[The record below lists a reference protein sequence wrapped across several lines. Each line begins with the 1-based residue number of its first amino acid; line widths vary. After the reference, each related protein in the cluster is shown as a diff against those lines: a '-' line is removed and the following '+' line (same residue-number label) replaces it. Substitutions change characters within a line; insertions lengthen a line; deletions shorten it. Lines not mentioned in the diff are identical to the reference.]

1 MQTKAVLGCAS
12 SKAATP
18 GQQRRF
24 TGKRATRRRTLAGVR
39 HPHRTSLLNNGG
51 FKEVRMDSFDPR
63 WSDDRRD
70 GERHRD
76 SSGWSVGREVP
87 RGGGGNS
94 GPERAMPES
103 RDPRDVFVNHV
114 DLPRGRTREYV
125 YSLREP
131 HLLRG
136 SESRS
141 LATVG
146 AFRVVP
152 AGELRDVDGKPL
164 DPNRGELHHLRRQG
178 LVDTIPS
185 PGRDR
190 ALVVLT
196 DRGRQLLDRHRPY
209 DPPAGGLQEFY
220 SGIRPSARSGRTELV
235 EVRQPRELEHDAKVY
250 AAYLRAA
257 ERLQDQGAR
266 IRRVVLDLEVKR
278 DYQRFLQERNRGRGD
293 SDGRPDRTLDE
304 VHRWAAEHQLPEQD
318 GHVQIPDA
326 RIEFEDADGRLHW
339 HDIEVETEHY
349 RGQHAAAKAS
359 SGFNRYQSVSVR
371 IVPSGRGGGGRRGR
385 GRGLAEEMF
394 L

>member
-1 MQTKAVLGCAS
+1 
-12 SKAATP
+12 
-18 GQQRRF
+18 
-24 TGKRATRRRTLAGVR
+24 
-39 HPHRTSLLNNGG
+39 
-51 FKEVRMDSFDPR
+51 MDSFDPR

-76 SSGWSVGREVP
+76 SSGWSIGREVP

-94 GPERAMPES
+94 GPERAMPDS

-131 HLLRG
+131 YLLRG

-152 AGELRDVDGKPL
+152 AAELRDVNGKPL
-164 DPNRGELHHLRRQG
+164 DPNRGELHHLRRHG

-190 ALVVLT
+190 SLVVLT
-196 DRGRQLLDRHRPY
+196 DRGRQLLDRHRPL
-209 DPPAGGLQEFY
+209 DPPAGRRQAFY
-220 SGIRPSARSGRTELV
+220 SGI
-235 EVRQPRELEHDAKVY
+235 RQPRELEHDARVY

-257 ERLQDQGAR
+257 EHLQGYQSLSAR
-266 IRRVVLDLEVKR
+266 IV
-278 DYQRFLQERNRGRGD
+278 
-293 SDGRPDRTLDE
+293 
-304 VHRWAAEHQLPEQD
+304 
-318 GHVQIPDA
+318 
-326 RIEFEDADGRLHW
+326 
-339 HDIEVETEHY
+339 
-349 RGQHAAAKAS
+349 AS
-359 SGFNRYQSVSVR
+359 GS
-371 IVPSGRGGGGRRGR
+371 RGGGGRRGR

>member
-1 MQTKAVLGCAS
+1 
-12 SKAATP
+12 
-18 GQQRRF
+18 
-24 TGKRATRRRTLAGVR
+24 
-39 HPHRTSLLNNGG
+39 
-51 FKEVRMDSFDPR
+51 MDSFDPR
-63 WSDDRRD
+63 WSDDVRG
-70 GERHRD
+70 GERDR
-76 SSGWSVGREVP
+76 GVEIGRELP
-87 RGGGGNS
+87 RGSGGSG
-94 GPERAMPES
+94 GPEREPARS

-114 DLPRGRTREYV
+114 DLPRGETRERV
-125 YSLREP
+125 YSLRESYM
-131 HLLRG
+131 LRG
-136 SESRS
+136 SESRT

-152 AGELRDVDGKPL
+152 AGNLRDHDRKPL
-164 DPNRGELHHLRRQG
+164 DPNRGELHHLRREG
-178 LVDTIPS
+178 LVDTVPS
-185 PGRDR
+185 PGRGR

-196 DRGRQLLDRHRPY
+196 DRGRQLLDRHRPH
-209 DPPAGGLQEFY
+209 DSPAGERQEFY

-257 ERLQDQGAR
+257 ERLQEQGAR

-304 VHRWAAEHQLPEQD
+304 IHRWAAEHKLPEQD

-339 HDIEVETEHY
+339 HDIEIETEHY

-359 SGFNRYQSVSVR
+359 SGFNRYRSVSVR
-371 IVPSGRGGGGRRGR
+371 IVASGNRGGGGRRGR
-385 GRGLAEEMF
+385 GRGLAEEVF

>member
-1 MQTKAVLGCAS
+1 
-12 SKAATP
+12 
-18 GQQRRF
+18 
-24 TGKRATRRRTLAGVR
+24 
-39 HPHRTSLLNNGG
+39 
-51 FKEVRMDSFDPR
+51 MDSFDPR
-63 WSDDRRD
+63 WSDDVRG

-76 SSGWSVGREVP
+76 GGGVEIGREVP
-87 RGGGGNS
+87 RGGSGTG
-94 GPERAMPES
+94 GPERGAPDS

-125 YSLREP
+125 HSLREP
-131 HLLRG
+131 YLLRG
-136 SESRS
+136 SESRA

-152 AGELRDVDGKPL
+152 AGDLRDVDGRPL

-178 LVDTIPS
+178 LVDTVPS

-190 ALVVLT
+190 SIVVLT
-196 DRGRQLLDRHRPY
+196 DRGRELLNSSRHEDREAAWHARQEHSP
-209 DPPAGGLQEFY
+209 DAREREQAPRQEFY
-220 SGIRPSARSGRTELV
+220 SGIR
-235 EVRQPRELEHDAKVY
+235 QPRELTHDAKVY

-257 ERLQDQGAR
+257 ERLQEQGAR
-266 IRRVVLDLEVKR
+266 VRRVVLDLEIKR
-278 DYQRFLQERNRGRGD
+278 DYQRFLQDRNRGRGD

-304 VHRWAAEHQLPEQD
+304 IHRWAAEHQLPEQD

-359 SGFNRYQSVSVR
+359 SGFNRYQSVSAR
-371 IVPSGRGGGGRRGR
+371 IVASGGRSGGGRRGR
-385 GRGLAEEMF
+385 GRGLAEEVF